1 MKKSKIS
8 SISHAVLG
16 FACACTLG
24 AASAHAQPV
33 TVNEPAGINLGGTSF
48 FDALGK
54 YTPGFIYQQYFQI
67 QHYNS
72 INGDNGRP
80 VPVIKGTDFTA
91 IVSLNQ
97 FIYVSPYHILGGV
110 LGGMAILPL
119 VDLNASFAPDSI
131 VRLKANRGVGV
142 GDITWGPFIAFPP
155 VIRGGRP
162 VFAQRIEFDVVS
174 PSGGY
179 DTSKDIN
186 PSSGFWSVNPY
197 WAVTVLPTPK
207 TEISARFSY
216 LHNFSNTHPA
226 SSAPLPAG
234 TTTQAGDAG
243 WVNFTASYEVLP
255 KLNVGLNGYYFKQFT
270 DNQVD
275 GVIQK
280 GTEAESISMGPGG
293 TYAFNQANIAFLNV
307 YLPVVKKNTA
317 SGFNVVL
324 RYIHAF

>member
-1 MKKSKIS
+1 MKKSKILG
-8 SISHAVLG
+8 ISRAVLG
-16 FACACTLG
+16 LACACALG
-24 AASAHAQPV
+24 VASAQAQQV
-33 TVNEPAGINLGGTSF
+33 SVNEPYVINLGGTSF
-48 FDALGK
+48 FDAFGK
-54 YTPGFIYQQYFQI
+54 YTPGLIYQQYFQI
-67 QHYNS
+67 QHFNS
-72 INGDNGRP
+72 INGTDGNP

-91 IVSLNQ
+91 LVSLNQ
-97 FIYVSPYHILGGV
+97 FIYVSPYHVLGGV

-119 VDLNASFAPDSI
+119 VDLNAAFATDSI
-131 VRLKANRGVGV
+131 VRLKANRGMGV

-174 PSGGY
+174 PTGGY

-207 TEISARFSY
+207 TELSARFNY
-216 LHNFSNTHPA
+216 LHNFSNGHPA
-226 SSAPLPAG
+226 SSAPLPTG

-275 GVIQK
+275 GVAQK
-280 GTEAESISMGPGG
+280 GTEAESISMGPGA
-293 TYAFNQANIAFLNV
+293 TYMFNQSNIGFLNV

-317 SGFNVVL
+317 SGFNVIL